1 MNSMKT
7 PLQWHISTRLAL
19 FGLVVFMGSGIRL
32 EGAANTGTYQV
43 YYDKTSNT
51 SSTNLAAGP
60 AVFNSPWTLANTES
74 LKGYIQLKAG
84 LRVPASA
91 TCSLDLFL
99 PVGGQLNLGNA
110 SRLFLGADLSLTS
123 SCALT
128 IGTAAN
134 NTVTLS
140 TTSTQATIY
149 MGGDFTF
156 PARRSLVLANNMSF
170 TLDGRGHT
178 LSFADNVTTFTVNSG
193 ANLTLS
199 NMNVNGLQGGGV
211 QLAGNGHVTLQNC
224 ILNIPSGQTCILG
237 SSYVEITDNV
247 LVRGGGILD
256 IGLTSTMTINAKSML
271 TIDEGT
277 TLKYRSASISDR
289 SRLKFGNQATS
300 VLYLRGGNFSAPAAA
315 LLAAPHGV
323 KLLAGTIYLD
333 NAVTFYNDATGDGTG
348 AFNSNASKA
357 ITLGD
362 GSSAANDVLV
372 KVFAGANVVPNGYV
386 FDQSA

>member
-1 MNSMKT
+1 MNSMRT
-7 PLQWHISTRLAL
+7 LLQRHFNTKILL
-19 FGLVVFMGSGIRL
+19 LGIVVFMGVGTLSAASHVNSGSYQVFFDPT
-32 EGAANTGTYQV
+32 TGTFS
-43 YYDKTSNT
+43 SN
-51 SSTNLAAGP
+51 SGNGP
-60 AVFNSPWTLANTES
+60 AVLNYPWHLATGQS
-74 LKGYIQLKAG
+74 LKGYIQSKVCIQTA
-84 LRVPASA
+84 PSA

-110 SRLFLGADLSLTS
+110 STLTLLSDLSLTS

-128 IGTAAN
+128 IGAVVNDAA
-134 NTVTLS
+134 TLS
-140 TTSTQATIY
+140 PTNPATIY
-149 MGGDFTF
+149 MGGDFTL
-156 PARRSLVLANNMSF
+156 PARCSLILASNLTL

-178 LSFADNVTTFTVNSG
+178 LTFADNVTTFTVNAG

-199 NMNVNGLQGGGV
+199 NMNVNGLQSGGV

-224 ILNIPSGQTCILG
+224 ILNIPAGQTCTLG
-237 SSYVEITDNV
+237 ASYVEITDNV

-271 TIDEGT
+271 TIDEGS

-289 SRLKFGNQATS
+289 SRLKFGNQTTS

-333 NAVTFYNDATGDGTG
+333 NAVAFHNDATGDGTG
-348 AFNSNASKA
+348 DFNSNSAKA

-372 KVFAGANVVPNGYV
+372 KVFAGANVTPNGYL